1 MNVMGNANGRE
12 EGGAGAGAGG
22 VGGAGAGANDEIQIN
37 GGDHSMS
44 NISPPATPHR
54 SRSPLLFAPQVRIRV
69 GFCCKLCL
77 KNLLILFSLE
87 CFNRRETYLHR
98 KI

>member
-1 MNVMGNANGRE
+1 MIVNVMGNANGRE
-12 EGGAGAGAGG
+12 EGGGGA
-22 VGGAGAGANDEIQIN
+22 GAGAGANDEIQIN

-87 CFNRRETYLHR
+87 CFNRREIYLHR
-98 KI
+98 II

>member
-1 MNVMGNANGRE
+1 MIVNVMGNANGRE
-12 EGGAGAGAGG
+12 EGGGGAGAGG
-22 VGGAGAGANDEIQIN
+22 VGAGAGANDEIQIN

-77 KNLLILFSLE
+77 KSCLFYSAWNVSIE
-87 CFNRRETYLHR
+87 EKYTYRE
-98 KI
+98 